1 MSCFRVS
8 FATIDA
14 LLTSASAAAMTATI
28 PADAPCGDGAPIQI
42 DYLNQEHCTDIG
54 RMFLDAN
61 RDALAELYG
70 ADSET
75 AREAA
80 YMVEQFNFVAMAPAP
95 TPEQVIGAAHCLS
108 YQCGGADS
116 WAMSPAQWLL
126 LQIESH
132 AARKLCGGA
141 YGIDSNPARGD
152 EPESDL
158 APLDPAPAD
167 ATRDSLLARMAA
179 ATESAPDG
187 ELATLERPAPEP
199 ETTPEPAPEPEL
211 VAAKAR
217 KAKPAPAPAPDPTP
231 EPDSTSSHRIPLA
244 DIIAANEANAA
255 RAAARKARAKE
266 LKAAKPPRKP
276 AAKA

>member
-1 MSCFRVS
+1 MSAFRVS

-14 LLTSASAAAMTATI
+14 LLTSASAAALTATI
-28 PADAPCGDGAPIQI
+28 PADAPCGDGAPIVI
-42 DYLNQEHCTDIG
+42 DYANPEHCTDIG

-70 ADSET
+70 PDSES

-108 YQCGGADS
+108 YQCSGAEL

-126 LQIESH
+126 FQIESH

-152 EPESDL
+152 EPESEL
-158 APLDPAPAD
+158 APIAEPAPAD
-167 ATRDSLLARMAA
+167 ATRDSLLARMTA
-179 ATESAPDG
+179 ATQPESAPDG
-187 ELATLERPAPEP
+187 ETATLDRPEP
-199 ETTPEPAPEPEL
+199 APEPAPEPEL

-217 KAKPAPAPAPDPTP
+217 KAKPAPVPAPDPLP
-231 EPDSTSSHRIPLA
+231 EPDSSSSHRIALA

-255 RAAARKARAKE
+255 RAAVRKARAAE
-266 LKAAKPPRKP
+266 LKAVKY
-276 AAKA
+276 AAKAAAKG